1 MKICSTASY
10 VVPATNMSEE
20 RELYTTNS
28 LISNWRIMGY
38 QYDGADG
45 IKTGS
50 TEESGYCLVS
60 SAKRSGRRLVAVV
73 LGCKGNGATV
83 ESFSESAKLYNW
95 AYNNFPCARWRP
107 PTSCTASRWPC
118 PSRRTR

>member
-1 MKICSTASY
+1 MKNETFMKICGTASY

-60 SAKRSGRRLVAVV
+60 TAKRSGRRLVAVV
-73 LGCKGNGATV
+73 LGCKVNRHITT
-83 ESFSESAKLYNW
+83 L
-95 AYNNFPCARWRP
+95 PRARWRP
-107 PTSCTASRWPC
+107 LTSCTASRWPC